1 MHFKFMAASAHR
13 CPGFI
18 VRVRAN
24 PKQYV
29 EFREAG
35 SSSLWSKAGV
45 SMGIPDRQRIV
56 VQYV

>member
-1 MHFKFMAASAHR
+1 MHFKCMAASAHR

-35 SSSLWSKAGV
+35 SSSAWTKAGV
-45 SMGIPDRQRIV
+45 STGIPDRQRIV